1 MEKKTKTIY
10 DRAGALIDRFGV
22 IKDAYIK
29 SAFEALDMIDI
40 VEVGDT
46 EWITEHD
53 EIVAEMGAVMRGYD
67 RAFARYESSTR
78 AFWEEYG
85 AAEGMT
91 DLDVL
96 LDVLMAGGEPDVR

>member
-1 MEKKTKTIY
+1 MEEKTIY

-29 SAFEALDMIDI
+29 SAFEALDMLDAE
-40 VEVGDT
+40 EVGNTDWL
-46 EWITEHD
+46 EEHD

-78 AFWEEYG
+78 GFWDEYG
-85 AAEGMT
+85 KAEDMS

-96 LDVLMAGGEPDVR
+96 LDVLMEGGEPDVR